1 MRSDMY
7 KVIVERPRSGSW
19 RPNGSVGQC
28 RREAR
33 GRDPEVLEAL
43 ASTLGMKPR
52 QRYSRRYLNENLSP
66 LRRFLMGNVG
76 RRWEDVYSDL
86 RAHLSPRNAVQ
97 MHVCQHLED
106 YVALHVRI
114 DGRKVYRMT
123 TRWSGDRPLR
133 DDGRT
138 FYVDPVT
145 RRLCR
150 PTWRGEVVQPTKPD
164 VPASQKL
171 FGGRLAVA
179 IHGAWFVVDTEP
191 LRATD
196 VPGWDVVFRA
206 VAGAPNREQRRAL
219 YGNDRVY
226 GARKRQLSKTEC
238 RRAGIA

>member
-7 KVIVERPRSGSW
+7 KVIVERPRHGSW
-19 RPNGSVGQC
+19 RSNATVGAC
-28 RREAR
+28 RREER
-33 GRDPEVLEAL
+33 PRDPDAMEAL
-43 ASTLGMKPR
+43 MASAPMMPR
-52 QRYSRRYLNENLSP
+52 DDGRKYLNENLSP
-66 LRRFLMGNVG
+66 LRRFLLGNVG

-97 MHVCQHLED
+97 MHVCEHLEEF
-106 YVALHVRI
+106 VSLHVRI
-114 DGRKVYRMT
+114 DGRKVYPMT
-123 TRWSGDRPLR
+123 TRWNGDRPLR

-150 PTWRGEVVQPTKPD
+150 PTWRGEPVQPPKPD

-171 FGGRLAVA
+171 IGGRLAVA

-196 VPGWDVVFRA
+196 VSRWDVVFRA
-206 VAGAPNREQRRAL
+206 VAGASNGEQRRAL
-219 YGNDRVY
+219 YGSDRLY
-226 GARKRQLSKTEC
+226 GVKKRQLSKAEC

>member
-19 RPNGSVGQC
+19 RSNGSVRQC

-33 GRDPEVLEAL
+33 PRDPEAMETLT
-43 ASTLGMKPR
+43 ASAPMKPR
-52 QRYSRRYLNENLSP
+52 ANDRKYLNENLAP
-66 LRRFLMGNVG
+66 LRRFLMANVG

-86 RAHLSPRNAVQ
+86 RAHLSPRSAVQ

-106 YVALHVRI
+106 YVELHVRI
-114 DGRKVYRMT
+114 DGPKVYRLT
-123 TRWSGDRPLR
+123 TRWNGDRPLR

-150 PTWRGEVVQPTKPD
+150 PTWRGEVVQPQRPD
-164 VPASQKL
+164 EPASQKL
-171 FGGRLAVA
+171 PDGRLAVA
-179 IHGAWFVVDTEP
+179 IHGAWFAVDTEP

-196 VPGWDVVFRA
+196 VPGYDVVFRA
-206 VAGAPNREQRRAL
+206 LAGASNREQRRVL
-219 YGNDRVY
+219 YGSDRVY
-226 GARKRQLSKTEC
+226 GVKKRQLSKTEC
-238 RRAGIA
+238 RRAGIT